1 MCVVENTTG
10 VLTWI
15 SVTCEEM
22 LNKQQSNFMQ
32 LHREGK
38 QHRVTHVD
46 LKDK

>member
-1 MCVVENTTG
+1 MVENTTG

-32 LHREGK
+32 LHKEEK
-38 QHRVTHVD
+38 QHHVTHVD